1 MSTLNLHHL
10 RLFRAVAR
18 DGTLTGA
25 AQGLNI
31 SQSAVST
38 QIKALEGALGQDLF
52 LRSGR
57 SLILTEAGRIA
68 LDHAEE
74 IFRAAEDLSAT
85 LKTASAPRQALRIGA
100 LATLSRNFQ
109 IAFLTPIVGRDD
121 VEVVLRS
128 GSQETLLRG
137 LEALSLDVVLT
148 NLVPARDAS
157 SPYLVQ
163 RLDEQPVSLIG
174 SPARLPGPEGSI
186 EEVLRTHPL
195 VLPTPETSLRAGF
208 DALADRLGIV
218 PRIAAEADDMAM
230 LRLLAREDAG
240 VAVIPPI
247 VVKDELDAGTLV
259 EFARLDGI
267 TEVFCA
273 VTIRRRFPNPLL
285 AEVLGKRAEAG
296 PGAA

>member
-25 AQGLNI
+25 ARALNI

-38 QIKALEGALGQDLF
+38 QIKSLEAALGHDLF
-52 LRSGR
+52 ERRGR
-57 SLILTEAGRIA
+57 NLVLSEAGRIA

-74 IFRAAEDLSAT
+74 IFRAAENLTET
-85 LKTASAPRQALRIGA
+85 LKQAKGKRRVLRIGA

-109 IAFLTPIVGRDD
+109 ISFLDPLIGRED

-128 GSQETLLRG
+128 GTQEMLLRG
-137 LEALSLDVVLT
+137 LESLSLDIVLT

-157 SPYLVQ
+157 SPYLVHQ
-163 RLDEQPVSLIG
+163 LADQPVSLIG
-174 SPARLPGPEGSI
+174 TPNQSI
-186 EEVLRTHPL
+186 GDGADIAEILATKPL

-208 DALADRLGIV
+208 DALLERLGIV

-230 LRLLAREDAG
+230 LRLLARANAG

-247 VVKDELDAGTLV
+247 VVQDELNAGKLK
-259 EFARLDGI
+259 EYARLDEVR
-267 TEVFCA
+267 EVFAA
-273 VTIRRRFPNPLL
+273 VTIARKFPNPLIN
-285 AEVLGKRAEAG
+285 EVLRTKLLAMV
-296 PGAA
+296 

>member
-1 MSTLNLHHL
+1 MVTINLHHL

-25 AQGLNI
+25 ARGLNI

-38 QIKALEGALGQDLF
+38 QIKALETSLGHDLF
-52 LRSGR
+52 ERQGR
-57 SLILTEAGRIA
+57 NLVLTEAGKIA

-74 IFRAAEDLSAT
+74 IFRAAEDLTAT
-85 LKTASAPRQALRIGA
+85 LKTTGDKRSVLRIGA

-109 IAFLTPIVGRDD
+109 MSFLAPLIGRDD

-128 GSQETLLRG
+128 GSQESLLSG
-137 LEALSLDVVLT
+137 LQALSIDVVLT
-148 NLVPARDAS
+148 NLVPARDAA

-163 RLDEQPVSLIG
+163 RLAEQPVSLVG
-174 SPARLPGPEGSI
+174 APDRAPSSPQDISTLLTSQ
-186 EEVLRTHPL
+186 PL

-208 DALADRLGIV
+208 DALTERLRIV

-230 LRLLAREDAG
+230 LRLLARADAG
-240 VAVIPPI
+240 LAVIPPI
-247 VVKDELDAGTLV
+247 VVQDELASGKLV
-259 EFARLDGI
+259 ELCQLDEI

-273 VTIRRRFPNPLL
+273 VTIQRKFPNPLL
-285 AEVLGKRAEAG
+285 QEVLGSHSSI
-296 PGAA
+296 